1 MQDFLQGNN
10 LTSNRQY
17 ILYLKD
23 FFAGYILYIHVTR
36 ELKDFFSAMY
46 LKEFLLFCWLFFV
59 FCLFNYLAII
69 CLLKNVNTPTLKVHV
84 PLTI

>member
-23 FFAGYILYIHVTR
+23 FFCWLYCVHTR
-36 ELKDFFSAMY
+36 HTGVKRFFLSNVF
-46 LKEFLLFCWLFFV
+46 ERVSTFLLAV
-59 FCLFNYLAII
+59 FCLFNILAII